1 MNVEAIYAT
10 LCRAA
15 DPAGALHRMT
25 DATLAALITDLAAA
39 GMTSG
44 VPALIA
50 ALAEAEAATRWLEEH
65 TPQGGAVGEGSI

>member
-1 MNVEAIYAT
+1 VNVEAIYAT

-15 DPAGALHRMT
+15 DPAGALHRMS
-25 DATLAALITDLAAA
+25 DSTLAALITDLAAA

-50 ALAEAEAATRWLEEH
+50 AMGDAEAATRWLEDH
-65 TPQGGAVGEGSI
+65 APQGGAVGEGSI